1 MASSIVTR
9 REEKSIKEISEPK
22 GYVVLITMVQKA
34 LCPDCI
40 SRNDYNY
47 YYHTKNTNLNELKNK
62 LEDYMSNLE
71 DFYSKQRGL
80 WLSHSEYNIYKIV
93 YIEKN
98 IVIDELID
106 DGLADCSVDFY
117 KKNMKYY
124 FNEKSSS
131 EEEEDDDDEDD
142 EDEDEDEP
150 VKTAVECKA
159 SHYLGFETK
168 PILDELCSEWD
179 SDYEDKSPWN
189 DMGYKYGYDTVTFKG
204 FAIQDDEDELYSYHE
219 FINLE
224 CDKLCPNIIGLESV
238 VDNQDDGKKYTPI
251 TIPYFFAWDKLTS
264 YTWKYVSDD
273 FDYANDILK
282 FPNSLIELKQRK
294 KEKAISTLND
304 KFLPYLQHY
313 LYNPNGP
320 MAKKISD
327 TTLVGKK
334 HREEKDIST
343 LTNKVFFDI
352 IYFIYEMLL
361 E

>member
-1 MASSIVTR
+1 MNMQN
-9 REEKSIKEISEPK
+9 IKEISEPK

-47 YYHTKNTNLNELKNK
+47 YYHTKNTNLNELIDK

-71 DFYSKQRGL
+71 DFYSKQKGL

-131 EEEEDDDDEDD
+131 EESSSEEE
-142 EDEDEDEP
+142 EEDEP
-150 VKTAVECKA
+150 VITAVECKA

-224 CDKLCPNIIGLESV
+224 CDKYLCPNIIGLESV
-238 VDNQDDGKKYTPI
+238 VDNQDGGKKYYPI
-251 TIPYFFAWDKLTS
+251 EWDNKTS

-282 FPNSLIELKQRK
+282 FPNSVKQRII
-294 KEKAISTLND
+294 EKAISTIND
-304 KFLPYLQHY
+304 KFLPYLLHY
-313 LYNPNGP
+313 LYKPNG
-320 MAKKISD
+320 MRAKQVAD
-327 TTLVGKK
+327 TTLVGKTIK
-334 HREEKDIST
+334 SK
-343 LTNKVFFDI
+343 N
-352 IYFIYEMLL
+352 
-361 E
+361 